1 MQCHELPPCLSAI
14 ILTTYSFAPDCR
26 HDPVPFYPSFRHC
39 LPAHRLRHASGGG
52 GRRTRTPPSLE
63 PETPPPLAQPA
74 NFAEWQQAFTQRA
87 AAGIADNDIQQLL
100 ARTHYE
106 EKVVSADRK
115 QPELNKM
122 VWAYLDN
129 AVSNDRIQK
138 GCAQLARYRSLLQQ
152 IEAQTGVGASYI
164 VAFWGMVRPAKDKH
178 EQSDWLMLE
187 LEKDKSPG
195 QRAEL
200 YQPIA
205 GHWQDF
211 AKEILPLSDLGKHNP
226 QAAVDEILR
235 QYPQADGFLPMMG
248 GDWDMTVLVSNK
260 EQKILATVDLRPW

>member
-1 MQCHELPPCLSAI
+1 MTLFRSILVFAIAYLLTACGTRPPVVVVE
-14 ILTTYSFAPDCR
+14 PEQ
-26 HDPVPFYPSFRHC
+26 
-39 LPAHRLRHASGGG
+39 
-52 GRRTRTPPSLE
+52 PPPLE

-74 NFAEWQQAFTQRA
+74 NFAEWQQAFAQRAA
-87 AAGIADNDIQQLL
+87 AAGIADSDIQQLL

-138 GCAQLARYRSLLQQ
+138 GRAQLSRYRSLLQQ